1 MRTTITLEDDVVER
15 ARAAATRLRTSFREV
30 VNEALRV
37 GLEKM
42 EGPTTER
49 AYSTKPHDLG
59 LRPGV
64 DLDNIQELLARIEGE
79 SFR

>member
-15 ARAAATRLRTSFREV
+15 ARSAAARLRTSFREV

-37 GLEKM
+37 GLETVDAPAA
-42 EGPTTER
+42 GR
-49 AYSTKPHDLG
+49 AYSTEPHDLG
-59 LRPGV
+59 LKPGV